1 MSEKV
6 KVDAGMM
13 KEHKAAVSTML
24 YPRRRCK
31 WNGAVIQDG
40 PPPRRPGGVIVWLLL
55 GAGIGLAAIILLAAG
70 CKTIEVP
77 YFPDIPWPG
86 TAATNDAG
94 TVTTTTTTT
103 TTQPPAASEYR
114 ITRVTASDIF
124 WTGPDLTWDERSARS
139 APTPEDVAMIE
150 RAGGPCCGEAHLY
163 RASGKGGKFDHVRRN
178 SKQRDWKNIH
188 GGYGGHVEP
197 DNGEACELWL
207 VSYDGKQRVK
217 VGGFQ
222 WVR

>member
-1 MSEKV
+1 MSNKLR
-6 KVDAGMM
+6 VDRGLM

-24 YPRRRCK
+24 YPRASSK
-31 WNGAVIQDG
+31 WNDAVIQDG
-40 PPPRRPGGVIVWLLL
+40 PERRVSGVWVGLLL
-55 GAGIGLAAIILLAAG
+55 TGLALACAIGAYLAVTG
-70 CKTIEVP
+70 CSTIGTL
-77 YFPDIPWPG
+77 PDGIPWP
-86 TAATNDAG
+86 TNAVPDAG

-103 TTQPPAASEYR
+103 TTQPPAATGEYR
-114 ITRVTASDIF
+114 ITSVTASEIF
-124 WTGPDLTWDERSARS
+124 WTGPDLTW
-139 APTPEDVAMIE
+139 PEKD
-150 RAGGPCCGEAHLY
+150 GCCGEAHLY

-178 SKQRDWKNIH
+178 SKQRDWKNVH

-217 VGGFQ
+217 VGGFN

>member
-1 MSEKV
+1 MSEKIR
-6 KVDAGMM
+6 VDAGLM
-13 KEHKAAVSTML
+13 KEHKAAVSNL
-24 YPRRRCK
+24 YPRPSSK
-31 WNGAVIQDG
+31 WNDAVIQDG
-40 PPPRRPGGVIVWLLL
+40 PAKRVSGVWVGLLL
-55 GAGIGLAAIILLAAG
+55 TGLALACAIGAYLAVTG
-70 CKTIEVP
+70 CTTIGNL
-77 YFPDIPWPG
+77 PDGIPWP
-86 TAATNDAG
+86 TNTAG

-103 TTQPPAASEYR
+103 TTQPAAASEYR

-124 WTGPDLTWDERSARS
+124 WTGPDLTW
-139 APTPEDVAMIE
+139 PEKD
-150 RAGGPCCGEAHLY
+150 GCCGEAHLY
-163 RASGKGGKFDHVRRN
+163 RANGKGGKFDHVRRN

-217 VGGFQ
+217 VGGFN

>member
-1 MSEKV
+1 MSERV

-24 YPRRRCK
+24 YPRPSSK
-31 WNGAVIQDG
+31 WNDAVIQDG

-55 GAGIGLAAIILLAAG
+55 GAGIGLAIILWAAG

-94 TVTTTTTTT
+94 TVTTTPTTT
-103 TTQPPAASEYR
+103 TTQPPAATGEYR
-114 ITRVTASDIF
+114 ITRVTASEIF
-124 WTGPDLTWDERSARS
+124 WTGPDLTW
-139 APTPEDVAMIE
+139 PEKD
-150 RAGGPCCGEAHLY
+150 GCCGEAHLY
-163 RASGKGGKFDHVRRN
+163 RANGKGGKFDHVRRN
-178 SKQRDWKNIH
+178 SKQRDWKNVH

-217 VGGFQ
+217 VGAFN

>member
-1 MSEKV
+1 MSERV
-6 KVDAGMM
+6 RVDAGLM

-24 YPRRRCK
+24 YPRASSK
-31 WNGAVIQDG
+31 WNDAVIQDG
-40 PPPRRPGGVIVWLLL
+40 PPPRRSGGVIVWLLL
-55 GAGIGLAAIILLAAG
+55 GAGIGLAIILWAAG
-70 CKTIEVP
+70 CKTIGNL
-77 YFPDIPWPG
+77 PDGIPWP
-86 TAATNDAG
+86 TNTAG

-103 TTQPPAASEYR
+103 TTQPPAATGECR

-124 WTGPDLTWDERSARS
+124 WTGPDLTW
-139 APTPEDVAMIE
+139 PEKD
-150 RAGGPCCGEAHLY
+150 GCCGEAHLY
-163 RASGKGGKFDHVRRN
+163 RANGKGGKFDHVRRN
-178 SKQRDWKNIH
+178 SKQRDWKNVH